1 MIMKCIF
8 DDEMYQRD
16 NCMKSDIW
24 SDVILLIVNNM
35 FYPGTFLTDNCCN
48 SNVEIVNN
56 SSCHVSW
63 YVPDLSS

>member
-24 SDVILLIVNNM
+24 SDVILLV
-35 FYPGTFLTDNCCN
+35 FCDQGRKSGSL
-48 SNVEIVNN
+48 EER
-56 SSCHVSW
+56 
-63 YVPDLSS
+63 